1 MRPHIPLMDVATLPW
16 VPLGPPGLHSRLLS
30 RDPETGARTALQ
42 CMRPQEG
49 YVAPP
54 VAHFH
59 RTYEE
64 LLVVHGR
71 FTFDSVH
78 WLQPRSYCFH
88 PPETVHGFKSAVPEE
103 SWFLSRVGRD
113 LDVNLVPEPPQLSPY
128 YVSESP
134 PRRAVAIH
142 AQPERELGW
151 RPMSLGVPPVGAQAC
166 VLSRD
171 PANGEGSL
179 LLRLPPGA
187 RCAARAPLDSYVE
200 YFLLE
205 GDLRSDT
212 GARIGAGGYAFLPP
226 GVDLPPWQTEG
237 GAVLY
242 VSSGRPIEDL
252 LR

>member
-1 MRPHIPLMDVATLPW
+1 MRPHIPLMDATSLPW
-16 VPLGPPGLHSRLLS
+16 KALGPPGLHSRLLS

-49 YVAPP
+49 YVAPSI
-54 VAHFH
+54 AHFH

-71 FTFDSVH
+71 FSFDSVH
-78 WLQPRSYCFH
+78 WLVPRSYCFH

-113 LDVNLVPEPPQLSPY
+113 LDVNLVPEPEQLSPY
-128 YVSESP
+128 YVCAEP
-134 PRRAVAIH
+134 PRRAVVASPE
-142 AQPERELGW
+142 PEREFGW
-151 RPMSLGVPPVGAQAC
+151 RAVEVGTPPVAAAIC

-171 PANGEGSL
+171 PQDGEGSV
-179 LLRLPPGA
+179 LLRLPAGA
-187 RCAARAPLDSYVE
+187 HCAARLPLASYVE
-200 YFLLE
+200 FFVLE
-205 GDLRSDT
+205 GGLTAAS
-212 GARIGAGGYAFLPP
+212 GEHIGFGGYGFLPP
-226 GVDLPPWQTEG
+226 GKTFEPWVAPQ

-242 VSSGRPIEDL
+242 VTSGQPIEAL

>member
-1 MRPHIPLMDVATLPW
+1 M
-16 VPLGPPGLHSRLLS
+16 
-30 RDPETGARTALQ
+30 
-42 CMRPQEG
+42 
-49 YVAPP
+49 
-54 VAHFH
+54 
-59 RTYEE
+59 
-64 LLVVHGR
+64 
-71 FTFDSVH
+71 
-78 WLQPRSYCFH
+78 
-88 PPETVHGFKSAVPEE
+88 PEE

-171 PANGEGSL
+171 PANGEGSV
-179 LLRLPPGA
+179 LLRLPAGT
-187 RCAARAPLDSYVE
+187 RCAARGPLDSYLE

-226 GVDLPPWQTEG
+226 GVDFPPWQTEG